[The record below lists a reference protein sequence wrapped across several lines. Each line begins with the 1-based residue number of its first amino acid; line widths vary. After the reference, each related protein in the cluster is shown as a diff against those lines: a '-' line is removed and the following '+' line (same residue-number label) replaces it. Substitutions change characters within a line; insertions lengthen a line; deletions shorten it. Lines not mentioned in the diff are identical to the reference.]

1 MEIVGEELAP
11 MATNED
17 APPAEDEDEEEDD
30 EAVDAK
36 MAEEFAKDGV
46 PFVPGK
52 YYGGSHHISDDVS
65 NVRASLEEY
74 HSLRGQVMGGEDAS
88 KEKPSLPP
96 PPRGRTQFQ
105 LATMEANYHVLAIR
119 CGEGGVDSFS
129 VRLNDRGYVYVGA
142 KQRRKSKKSPSPDAD
157 GQEQT
162 SEREAEPE
170 DEKPDTASQ
179 SSEEE
184 PLGEFEAIMKFPT
197 LIEESSAQ
205 SVFKDGVLFVVAN
218 PRRAQVIATMLA

>member
-1 MEIVGEELAP
+1 MEPDTAPGADVAKEFEPAPAPTNAPEPSPEPEPRPVEVVREELAP

-17 APPAEDEDEEEDD
+17 VPPAEDEDEEEDD

-65 NVRASLEEY
+65 NVRASPEEY
-74 HSLRGQVMGGEDAS
+74 HSLRGQVMGEEDAS

-129 VRLNDRGYVYVGA
+129 VQAQRPGIRL
-142 KQRRKSKKSPSPDAD
+142 RR
-157 GQEQT
+157 
-162 SEREAEPE
+162 REAE
-170 DEKPDTASQ
+170 
-179 SSEEE
+179 
-184 PLGEFEAIMKFPT
+184 G
-197 LIEESSAQ
+197 
-205 SVFKDGVLFVVAN
+205 GN
-218 PRRAQVIATMLA
+218 PRNHRLPMRMGRNRLAKGKPNLKTRNPTPRRSLLRRNRSEISR

>member
-1 MEIVGEELAP
+1 
-11 MATNED
+11 MAWTL
-17 APPAEDEDEEEDD
+17 
-30 EAVDAK
+30 
-36 MAEEFAKDGV
+36 F
-46 PFVPGK
+46 
-52 YYGGSHHISDDVS
+52 
-65 NVRASLEEY
+65 
-74 HSLRGQVMGGEDAS
+74 
-88 KEKPSLPP
+88 
-96 PPRGRTQFQ
+96 
-105 LATMEANYHVLAIR
+105 
-119 CGEGGVDSFS
+119 
-129 VRLNDRGYVYVGA
+129 RLNDRGYVYVGA